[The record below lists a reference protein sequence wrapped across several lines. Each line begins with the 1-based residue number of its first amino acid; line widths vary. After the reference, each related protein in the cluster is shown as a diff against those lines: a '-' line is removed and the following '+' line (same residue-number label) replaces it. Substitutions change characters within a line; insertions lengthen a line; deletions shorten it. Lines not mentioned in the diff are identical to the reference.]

1 VIACAVV
8 PWVIAAVR
16 SWPASQREDPHGH
29 AAAPKPVGG
38 DPWSV
43 GPCAPE
49 LEQLR
54 ERPFWQLRA
63 TVHDGHEVFVVAVR
77 ERIRHHDTE
86 YLLDRAQRAA
96 ILYNLR
102 DQCAAG
108 TVDRIESAGM
118 PIDGADP
125 VITFSPSTTR
135 EVVVESGS
143 VTLRFNGYGATAR

>member
-16 SWPASQREDPHGH
+16 SWPATERDDAHARLAAKP
-29 AAAPKPVGG
+29 AAA
-38 DPWSV
+38 DPWTV

-54 ERPFWQLRA
+54 ERPLWQLHA
-63 TVHDGHEVFVVAVR
+63 SVHDGHEVFVIAVR
-77 ERIRHHDTE
+77 DRLWHRDTE

-118 PIDGADP
+118 AIDGADP
-125 VITFSPSTTR
+125 VITFSPATTR
-135 EVVVESGS
+135 EIVVEVGA
-143 VTLRFNGYGATAR
+143 VTLRFDGYGATAR